1 MRITNAGQASF
12 PHAYSGYAV
21 YASYDR
27 RYWFK
32 VPTGYDTE
40 AGVLT
45 IRHTPTKVSCQSS
58 VPPREASTCG
68 GASGYR
74 LLELANRGN
83 QSDVGLHSPM
93 PPEGIF
99 L

>member
-12 PHAYSGYAV
+12 PSAYTGYAA

-45 IRHTPTKVSCQSS
+45 IRHTPTKVGCQDPD
-58 VPPREASTCG
+58 PPGDFEMHSWGRFTIPACTPSW
-68 GASGYR
+68 AHHLR
-74 LLELANRGN
+74 PNRPF
-83 QSDVGLHSPM
+83 QAR
-93 PPEGIF
+93 
-99 L
+99 